1 MKESAG
7 KIKLIRIRLK
17 QKDSSE
23 SERLIESG
31 RLIESDRLLE
41 SDGYS
46 PTAFYQRAIA
56 LHSLPQLEGLSRV
69 AHPIVKRLSGL
80 YRVRGLVIV
89 RAQSPFSDSSVDVLC
104 PLVDF

>member
-7 KIKLIRIRLK
+7 LPELTRFLRILSTRQDSPVSGRLF
-17 QKDSSE
+17 E
-23 SERLIESG
+23 SD

-89 RAQSPFSDSSVDVLC
+89 RAQSPF
-104 PLVDF
+104 

>member
-7 KIKLIRIRLK
+7 LPELTRFLRIQSTR
-17 QKDSSE
+17 QDSPVSGRFFE
-23 SERLIESG
+23 SD

-69 AHPIVKRLSGL
+69 AYLIVKRLSGL
-80 YRVRGLVIV
+80 YRVRGLIIV
-89 RAQSPFSDSSVDVLC
+89 RAQSPF
-104 PLVDF
+104 LVTVV